1 MKSSK
6 KFDYIVI
13 GAGIVGLSTALKLQ
27 EANKK
32 VLILEKEKSP
42 GLHQSGRNSGV
53 LHSGIYYKPNSF
65 KSNLCIRGRELMLEF
80 LRTNEIP
87 YRLEGKIVV
96 DQDMDKIL
104 SLFERSKS
112 LEMNGV
118 KILEK
123 HQLLEKEPNS
133 KISQGLFVPQAGVV
147 NYKIVTNTMS
157 EIFKKNG
164 GDIEYFQEI
173 VNISDNADT
182 KTVESKKDIF
192 SGDFLINCAGLFSDK
207 VAKLDGLF
215 PKVKI
220 IPFRGEYYELITE
233 KSHLL
238 NNMIYPIADP
248 DLPFLGIHLTKTIDG
263 KIEAGPNAVLA
274 FAREGYSWSKINVS
288 QTLETITYKGM
299 IKLGRKY
306 IKTGLDEMYR
316 SLNKSAFVQEVN
328 KLIPGVTSSDLIKRP
343 AGVRAQAVSENGDLV
358 DDFLFEEGNRS
369 LHVLN
374 APSPAATASLAIG
387 EYIASKVLN

>member
-32 VLILEKEKSP
+32 VLIQEKEKSP